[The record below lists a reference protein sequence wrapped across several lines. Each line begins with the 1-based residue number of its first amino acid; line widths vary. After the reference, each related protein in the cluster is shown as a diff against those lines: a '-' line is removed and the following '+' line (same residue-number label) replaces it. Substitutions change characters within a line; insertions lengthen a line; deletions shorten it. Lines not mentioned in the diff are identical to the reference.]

1 MTAIGGKIM
10 VNCNNSQ
17 ESEKIILMIM
27 LSRRCCEKP
36 SKEWNLPKL
45 RSFNVETKLSSL
57 MELIIK
63 KWNNFLTLLTNQYL
77 KLSKLSSESTTSQ
90 KPKMLSTWKS
100 NKKSSNPK
108 GKNKLHSNSYPKVEY
123 KKHSKSSKI
132 SSLST
137 LLKKLINK
145 LMKKKCLL

>member
-1 MTAIGGKIM
+1 M

-17 ESEKIILMIM
+17 ESEKIILMITPCPK
-27 LSRRCCEKP
+27 CCEKP
-36 SKEWNLPKL
+36 SKEWNLLKL
-45 RSFNVETKLSSL
+45 HSFNVETKLSLL

-90 KPKMLSTWKS
+90 KPKMLSTWKY

-108 GKNKLHSNSYPKVEY
+108 EKNKLHSNSYPKVEY

-145 LMKKKCLL
+145 LTTKKFLP